1 MSVRF
6 LCFAQAR
13 DAAGGPQVELE
24 VSGEQPLGM
33 LLERLAAEHPNLQPL
48 LPYCAFALNGAWCER
63 EAVVVDGAEVAILP
77 PVSGG

>member
-13 DAAGGPQVELE
+13 DAVEGPQVELE
-24 VSGEQPLGM
+24 VSGAQPLGA
-33 LLERLAAEHPNLQPL
+33 LLDRLAGDYPGLQPL
-48 LPYCAFALNGAWCER
+48 LPYCAFSLNGAWCQR
-63 EAVVVDGAEVAILP
+63 DAVVADGAEVAILP